1 MFPALPMFPKLVLP
15 KLEVQYRKGG
25 FAAGKISVMSIN
37 GFTSEE
43 KNIEL
48 YPTLE
53 NRT

>member
-1 MFPALPMFPKLVLP
+1 MFPALTMFPKLVLP
-15 KLEVQYRKGG
+15 KLEVQFWKGG

-37 GFTSEE
+37 GFTSGE
-43 KNIEL
+43 KNIKL